1 MTHGACTI
9 APLGGLNDEQRKAV
23 DSGSTLTLVNA
34 CAGSGKT
41 ATASA
46 KVAGWIRQGVPPER
60 ILMLTFTRKAA
71 GEMKARI
78 ARRIGEDSC
87 TAQGG
92 TYHATALRL
101 MRDNPGDFGLDERFG
116 ILDDDGAAKL
126 WKRALKKTGGDPKEA
141 GRAASAY
148 GLAVN
153 LLQDPETALAK
164 TLRTPARGA
173 AEEYT
178 KEKEANRLMD
188 FDDILLRWRDALGH
202 GRGGAGRWSHV
213 MVDEFQ
219 DNSELQYDIL
229 KKLGAREL
237 FVVGDPNQC
246 IYSFRGSAPKLMAR
260 FSSEHP
266 ECRVHTLALN
276 YRSGQS
282 VLDTANDSLAGGD
295 RPVELTAARNERG
308 NVHKYAFNDPTQEAD
323 FIQRGVLWRLKA
335 GTPPSQIA
343 VLFRSGHQSS
353 HIEMSLRRARIPY
366 RKYGGIS
373 ITEAA
378 DVKDFLAL
386 LKVWH
391 NPVDRVSR
399 LRISTLF
406 PGVGEKGAEKALEK
420 GEPKWPG
427 KSQEAGLWLARA
439 EAAGWPEGAPL
450 LARSMAALLELNY
463 PEDHEDRAER
473 VEALAEAAREFPS
486 LADFLDHYSTGDE
499 HGERPHPED
508 CITLSTIHSAKGLE
522 WDDVF
527 LVGAGSTQI
536 PSRKAEESG
545 QTEEERR
552 LLYVAITRARKF
564 LSLSYPEFT
573 PRSGWQLPTPFLP
586 PENWKRGG

>member
-1 MTHGACTI
+1 MTEDSLNTT
-9 APLGGLNDEQRKAV
+9 LDDGLNGEQRGAV
-23 DSGSTLTLVNA
+23 NSGGALTLVNA

-41 ATASA
+41 ATAA
-46 KVAGWIRQGVPPER
+46 VKVAGWIQRGVPPAR

-78 ARRIGEDSC
+78 AKKLGSESC
-87 TAQGG
+87 PAEGG
-92 TYHATALRL
+92 TYHATALRM
-101 MRDNPGDFGLDERFG
+101 MRDSPGDFGLDRSFG

-141 GRAASAY
+141 RRAASTY

-153 LLQDPETALAK
+153 LLQDPEKMLAE
-164 TLRTPARGA
+164 TLKTPAPGA
-173 AEEYT
+173 AAAFAE
-178 KEKEANRLMD
+178 EKEANKLMD
-188 FDDILLRWRDALGH
+188 FDDILIRWRDALEQ
-202 GRGGAGRWSHV
+202 GRGGLAKWSHL

-229 KKLGAREL
+229 KKLGAQEL

-276 YRSGQS
+276 YRSAQT

-295 RPVELTAARNERG
+295 RPIELTAAKADKG
-308 NVHKYAFNDPTQEAD
+308 HVHKYAFNDPAQEAD
-323 FIQRGVLWRLKA
+323 FVQRGVLWRLKA
-335 GTPPSQIA
+335 GTLPSQIA

-353 HIEMSLRRARIPY
+353 HIEMALRRARIPY

-386 LKVWH
+386 LNVWH
-391 NPVDRVSR
+391 NPADRVSR
-399 LRISTLF
+399 LRVATLF
-406 PGVGEKGAEKALEK
+406 PGVGERGAEKALER

-427 KSQEAGLWLARA
+427 KAQEAGLWVARA
-439 EAAGWPEGAPL
+439 EAAGWPEGAPI
-450 LARSMAALLELNY
+450 LAREMGTILELNY

-473 VEALAEAAREFPS
+473 LEALADAAREFPS

-499 HGERPHPED
+499 HGGRPHPED

-536 PSRKAEESG
+536 PSRRAEESG

-564 LSLSYPEFT
+564 LSLSYPAFS

-586 PENWKRGG
+586 PENWKKGG